1 MCLYDEKKGEGGGGG
16 RDRMDHT
23 ENDCVSVP
31 ADLDGLMDELTMKG
45 RMLNEWK
52 EPRTTEPVDG

>member
-1 MCLYDEKKGEGGGGG
+1 
-16 RDRMDHT
+16 MDHT

>member
-1 MCLYDEKKGEGGGGG
+1 MCLFDEKKGEGK

-23 ENDCVSVP
+23 ENDCVSVQT
-31 ADLDGLMDELTMKG
+31 DLDGLMDEWTMKG
-45 RMLNEWK
+45 MMLNEWK